1 MLIPAT
7 AGVRVH
13 FFRTPKNLSGEKETT
28 LSELTMKLSA
38 GSLDL
43 TRKYFFG
50 KTSHFCGV
58 GATDSK
64 PRFSEMQA
72 QKKVHFKGDLRELQ
86 GPSFHG
92 PTTDAI
98 LFAD

>member
-38 GSLDL
+38 GSLDA
-43 TRKYFFG
+43 
-50 KTSHFCGV
+50 H
-58 GATDSK
+58 SK
-64 PRFSEMQA
+64 VLF
-72 QKKVHFKGDLRELQ
+72 REDE
-86 GPSFHG
+86 SFLWG
-92 PTTDAI
+92 WRY
-98 LFAD
+98 